1 MLIKEALAHSSC
13 TTCTA
18 LVRNI
23 RTQPRVPRAD
33 GRWLAGSGQV
43 MHVDMQLS
51 AILGAAPHLRHKSTC
66 RRDLSGEGHTIGSN
80 IELPFTLFSIHTVV
94 PTDLFGAC
102 LKAWVRF

>member
-43 MHVDMQLS
+43 RHVDVQLS
-51 AILGAAPHLRHKSTC
+51 AIIGPAPHI
-66 RRDLSGEGHTIGSN
+66 RDLSGEGHKIGSTVQHR
-80 IELPFTLFSIHTVV
+80 ITVHVIFHPLLFQRIHLGHV
-94 PTDLFGAC
+94 
-102 LKAWVRF
+102 